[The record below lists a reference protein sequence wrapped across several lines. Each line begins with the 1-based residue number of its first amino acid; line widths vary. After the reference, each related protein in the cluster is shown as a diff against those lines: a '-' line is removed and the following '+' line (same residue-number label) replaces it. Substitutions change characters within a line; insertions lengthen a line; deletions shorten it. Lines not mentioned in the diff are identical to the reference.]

1 MEPEVYTN
9 DDSSITNHERKTK
22 GEQDLKIVQR
32 PIEAGVIFSSFKQQC
47 FSVSVH
53 LVSVDA
59 RPLAEAVDAYFDLVP
74 DEHEALVDLLVL

>member
-1 MEPEVYTN
+1 MSYFRRLN
-9 DDSSITNHERKTK
+9 SS
-22 GEQDLKIVQR
+22 V
-32 PIEAGVIFSSFKQQC
+32 